1 MAMKYEA
8 AEDEDLTTALRA
20 LAHPAR
26 LSILRI
32 LSRNGTSA
40 CCCNDVAE
48 CLPLAQSTV
57 SQHIK
62 VLLDAGL
69 IERKPRG
76 TRNCYLVRADRLAK
90 TELAITDFFKSL
102 GVSETARTELSE
114 SA

>member
-1 MAMKYEA
+1 MKYEA

-32 LSRNGTSA
+32 LGRNGAAA
-40 CCCNDVAE
+40 CCCNDVTE

-69 IERKPRG
+69 IERKPSG
-76 TRNCYLVRADRLAK
+76 TRNCYLVRGDRLA
-90 TELAITDFFKSL
+90 EALAALGTFVEAL
-102 GVSETARTELSE
+102 GVPDDAQSEIA
-114 SA
+114 

>member
-1 MAMKYEA
+1 MKYEA
-8 AEDEDLTTALRA
+8 AEDEELTAGMRA
-20 LAHPAR
+20 LAHPVR

-32 LSRNGTSA
+32 LAEHGASD
-40 CCCNDVAE
+40 CCCTDVTE
-48 CLPLAQSTV
+48 SLPLAQSTV

-76 TRNCYLVRADRLAK
+76 TRNCYFVRADRLAK
-90 TELAITDFFKSL
+90 TASALGDFVDALTVSTPDEL
-102 GVSETARTELSE
+102 ELSQ